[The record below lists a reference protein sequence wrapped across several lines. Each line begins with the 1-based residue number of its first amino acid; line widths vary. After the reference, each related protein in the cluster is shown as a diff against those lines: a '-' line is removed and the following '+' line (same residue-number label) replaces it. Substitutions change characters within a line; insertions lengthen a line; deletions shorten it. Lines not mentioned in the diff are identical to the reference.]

1 MCTAYKSLVRS
12 NLEYCCPLWN
22 PTKLSDIRLLEEVQR
37 TFTVKISG
45 VQHLDY
51 WARLKKLGLMS
62 LQRRR
67 ERYIIIQMWKI
78 LNSQA
83 PNDVA
88 IQFTTPSRRGVE
100 ARVPRINRNSSLR
113 NQTRYDNS
121 FSVFGPRLWNI
132 LPSELTMIGDSITFK
147 NKLTEYF

>member
-1 MCTAYKSLVRS
+1 
-12 NLEYCCPLWN
+12 
-22 PTKLSDIRLLEEVQR
+22 
-37 TFTVKISG
+37 
-45 VQHLDY
+45 
-51 WARLKKLGLMS
+51 MS

-78 LNSQA
+78 LNSRA

-88 IQFTTPSRRGVE
+88 IQFTTPSRRGIE

-147 NKLTEYF
+147 NKLTEYFWSFPDEPPVTGYCCTNNNSIIEWYGSNAEILRGRSANLMTR